1 MLQKVRIK
9 WIVMLLVI
17 WGCTGKSPYKN
28 MLDRELASG
37 VRNDSLFLDIGFGMG
52 KKDFYAHCWDMNK
65 QGLVKQ
71 GPNNLSVEYRMDSS
85 TSLPVFMRF
94 YPQFEENKIIRMPVE
109 FSYVTFT
116 PTDPSTSAET
126 LLEEVK
132 QLMEQWYGEGF
143 LYMEDEEGMR
153 KLWIKV
159 DGNRQIR
166 IFKKDVATVAV
177 DITDM
182 SVPSNQAEE
191 S

>member
-1 MLQKVRIK
+1 
-9 WIVMLLVI
+9 MLLVI

-143 LYMEDEEGMR
+143 LYMEDEEGRR

-182 SVPSNQAEE
+182 SVPSNQTEE